1 MAQEKSKK
9 PVGSDQPKEVKH
21 PGGVNSKI
29 PRPTLETVLE
39 DIFQGLS
46 YRAMASKYGMSLTVL
61 FDFLHEPEHS
71 AQIKHA
77 RQQSAD
83 MDSDR
88 AEQVLMESEGT
99 MAEVTRARELAQF
112 YKWRAS
118 KKAPK
123 YYGDKLETE
132 SNQAES
138 YQPPQITVNISK
150 EAIDKLNK

>member
-1 MAQEKSKK
+1 MAKRQPVK
-9 PVGSDQPKEVKH
+9 PVGSDQPKTGRIE
-21 PGGVNSKI
+21 KI
-29 PRPTLETVLE
+29 PRPPLETVFE
-39 DIFQGLS
+39 DIYNGLS
-46 YRAMASKYGMSLTVL
+46 YRAMAEKYGMSLTLL
-61 FDFLHEPEHS
+61 FEFLHNPEHS
-71 AQIKHA
+71 ARIKEV
-77 RQQSAD
+77 RQASAD

-88 AEQVLMESEGT
+88 AEQVLIESEGT

-132 SNQAES
+132 STQAEQ

-150 EAIDKLNK
+150 EAIDKLNQK

>member
-1 MAQEKSKK
+1 MAKIQ
-9 PVGSDQPKEVKH
+9 
-21 PGGVNSKI
+21 KI
-29 PRPTLETVLE
+29 PRPPLEVVFE
-39 DIFQGLS
+39 DIYNGLS
-46 YRAMASKYGMSLTVL
+46 YRAMAIKYGMSLTLL
-61 FDFLHEPEHS
+61 FEFLHDPEHS
-71 AQIKHA
+71 ARIKEA
-77 RQQSAD
+77 RQFSAD

-88 AEQVLMESEGT
+88 AEQVLIESEGT

-132 SNQAES
+132 STQSES

-150 EAIDKLNK
+150 EAIDKLGK

>member
-1 MAQEKSKK
+1 MAKRQPVK
-9 PVGSDQPKEVKH
+9 PVGLTAPEAVKH
-21 PGGVNSKI
+21 PGGANSKI
-29 PRPTLETVLE
+29 PRPALETVLE

-71 AQIKHA
+71 AQIKQA

-88 AEQVLMESEGT
+88 AEQVLIESEGT

-132 SNQAES
+132 STQAEQ

-150 EAIDKLNK
+150 EAIDKLNQ

>member
-1 MAQEKSKK
+1 MAKDKK
-9 PVGSDQPKEVKH
+9 PVGSDQPKTGRIE
-21 PGGVNSKI
+21 KI
-29 PRPTLETVLE
+29 PRPSLETVFE
-39 DIFQGLS
+39 DIYSGLS

-61 FDFLHEPEHS
+61 FEFLHDPEHS
-71 AQIKHA
+71 ARIKEV
-77 RQQSAD
+77 RQASAD

-123 YYGDKLETE
+123 YYGDKNDPETDTKE
-132 SNQAES
+132 LTPPPSIHVHIGNDVVKKAE
-138 YQPPQITVNISK
+138 N
-150 EAIDKLNK
+150 L